1 MSYELAKA
9 YIQVVPTTKGIKGT
23 LEKELGGA
31 GESAGK
37 TAGSGFSGSFG
48 SALKTVGKI
57 AATALISG
65 IGAMVAFTKSAVEA
79 GMSFDSSMSQ
89 VAATMGKTMDELNSD
104 VQTITLN
111 NQQWSGS
118 LRDFAKKM
126 GAETKFS
133 ATEAADALNYMALA
147 GYDTKTSMEMLPNV
161 LNLAAAGNMELA
173 TASDMVTDTQ
183 SALGLTLEETNAMV
197 DQMAKASS
205 KSNTSVQQLGDAML
219 KIGATARNVKG
230 GTQELSTVLG
240 VLADNGIKGAEGG
253 THLRNI
259 LLSLQQAAEDGV
271 VDFGDFAVSVYDA
284 DGNMRSMIDIVKD
297 MQEGMGDL
305 SQEAKDAMISGV
317 FNKTDLASVN
327 ALLGT
332 SAERF
337 DELYESI
344 GDCAGAAQEMA
355 ETQLD
360 NLAGDITIMK
370 SAFEGLQIA
379 VSDGATPAL
388 RDSVKG
394 ITEVINGLNDL
405 VSGVEGGSGRIKAGF
420 SQILNGV
427 KTALPAIIE
436 MFSSVMEAILEM
448 VPELVSSI
456 VSMLPGLFDKII
468 SAIAGMIPKIVE
480 VLPELINAV
489 IQLVVS
495 LVGHLSE
502 IITPIV
508 KAIPTIIKSIVS
520 GLLENLP
527 ALVSGVLELVVSLAS
542 ELPSICNEIVEYIPQ
557 LFVQL
562 AAAIVKCIPII
573 ISSIGELVTGIIS
586 SLFGLEDPIKE
597 TGEKLRGLGDAARD
611 GWAEISDAFD
621 QDLDVSGLLSSMGNT
636 SSEIQSEIDRM
647 EGEITNIIATRLKEQ
662 SGLRAEDIEDIKNYQ
677 EQIKALEEEKLSIYS
692 SQASAQLEIMRG
704 ITNGTAEE
712 YAQRFALLQSAD
724 EQERAE
730 LETYYQQMYVDAE
743 NAHNAMLEEAR
754 LYLQENGGIE
764 DEHYEQMLADAE
776 TAYTEAQAAAD
787 TYYSDR
793 NAEISAREA
802 EALEIMATANGSFI
816 QDTTAA
822 YDQAAAATADWQ
834 AESGELMSQYC
845 SDAVVMQTAAGVT
858 FGQLAKTLTDTDA
871 KNAAAWLHMAAQA
884 KSSGANLSGAA
895 KDNALSI
902 LNAFENVPTDL
913 EDDAHQMIEGM
924 ANGLEDEIPALKNSS
939 QMTAEEIA
947 NTIKD
952 YLQIRSPSRVMQD
965 IGKNTIAGLTQGVSN
980 ASSSIQSEMQ
990 GVGRALIQGISIGI
1004 QSQQGELYRVAYN
1017 TVKSAVDAAKAA
1029 GEIKS
1034 PSRVMREEVGLML
1047 SEGMALGL
1055 EDGKPMIMA
1064 TIDEIG
1070 EGVNSAFREIDL
1082 MDGIRE
1088 DAIDLPRS
1096 LTETASDTGR
1106 FIATATVDPNGDRN
1120 NRNENVQ
1127 MQLLALLMKYLP
1139 DILKA
1144 IGAKQGLDPSELAA
1158 LIAKPMSKELG
1169 KLERMYGRGICME

>member
-9 YIQVVPTTKGIKGT
+9 YIQVVPTTKGIKGE
-23 LEKELGGA
+23 LESEMGSA
-31 GESAGK
+31 GESAGNK
-37 TAGSGFSGSFG
+37 FGSGFS
-48 SALKTVGKI
+48 SALGAAGKI
-57 AATALISG
+57 AVGALATATAAIIGGTNALIDGVVAVAEYGNNIDKMSQKMG
-65 IGAMVAFTKSAVEA
+65 MSAEKYQEWDFIMQHCGSSIESMKAPMKTLATAAQTGSEAFTK
-79 GMSFDSSMSQ
+79 
-89 VAATMGKTMDELNSD
+89 
-104 VQTITLN
+104 
-111 NQQWSGS
+111 
-118 LRDFAKKM
+118 
-126 GAETKFS
+126 
-133 ATEAADALNYMALA
+133 
-147 GYDTKTSMEMLPNV
+147 
-161 LNLAAAGNMELA
+161 
-173 TASDMVTDTQ
+173 
-183 SALGLTLEETNAMV
+183 LG
-197 DQMAKASS
+197 
-205 KSNTSVQQLGDAML
+205 
-219 KIGATARNVKG
+219 
-230 GTQELSTVLG
+230 
-240 VLADNGIKGAEGG
+240 
-253 THLRNI
+253 
-259 LLSLQQAAEDGV
+259 
-271 VDFGDFAVSVYDA
+271 
-284 DGNMRSMIDIVKD
+284 
-297 MQEGMGDL
+297 L
-305 SQEAKDAMISGV
+305 SQEEVANMSQEDLFEATITALQNVEDSTERTYLAGQLLGRGATELGPLLNMTAEETEAMAQQVHDLGGVMSDTAVKDAARFQDS
-317 FNKTDLASVN
+317 LQN
-327 ALLGT
+327 AQYAVTGLKNRMLSELLPGFADVLDGF
-332 SAERF
+332 AE
-337 DELYESI
+337 
-344 GDCAGAAQEMA
+344 
-355 ETQLD
+355 
-360 NLAGDITIMK
+360 
-370 SAFEGLQIA
+370 
-379 VSDGATPAL
+379 
-388 RDSVKG
+388 
-394 ITEVINGLNDL
+394 L
-405 VSGVEGGSGRIKAGF
+405 VSGSEDGTEKIKKGVSNVMQSLNTMLPQAVDLISSILEG
-420 SQILNGV
+420 
-427 KTALPAIIE
+427 IIE
-436 MFSSVMEAILEM
+436 AI
-448 VPELVSSI
+448 PECAQTI
-456 VSMLPGLFDKII
+456 VSMLPGIFDNVISMLTSLIPGILKI
-468 SAIAGMIPKIVE
+468 
-480 VLPELINAV
+480 LPELINAAM
-489 IQLVVS
+489 QLIVQ

-508 KAIPTIIKSIVS
+508 KAIPTLIKSFVS